1 MARDTGS
8 QTKRERKEAARRE
21 REELLRLAA
30 RRKRI
35 KVASLVGVAALAAV
49 AAVLVFTLGRGA
61 GGGADLLTGP
71 APWPSNTA
79 GLATRMSEAGLPALT
94 AMEQLDFHIHQH
106 LDISIDGNPVTVPA
120 NIGIDP
126 SVGIAVLHTHDDTG
140 IIHVE
145 SPEARDFT
153 LGNFFDV
160 WGVRLTDTCIGGY
173 CNDGTRTL
181 RVYVDGKPATVGVRD
196 VVLTEHEEIVLAYGT
211 ESELPKPIPSSY
223 EFPPGL

>member
-1 MARDTGS
+1 MARGTGS

-35 KVASLVGVAALAAV
+35 KVASLVGVAALATV
-49 AAVLVFTLGRGA
+49 AAVLVFTLAR
-61 GGGADLLTGP
+61 GGGGSDLLTGP

-106 LDISIDGNPVTVPA
+106 LDISVDGNPVTVPA

-181 RVYVDGKPATVGVRD
+181 RVYVNGKPATVGVRD
-196 VVLTEHEEIVLAYGT
+196 VVLTEHEEIDLASGT
-211 ESELPKPIPSSY
+211 ETDLPKPIPSSY

>member
-49 AAVLVFTLGRGA
+49 AAVLVFTLGRG
-61 GGGADLLTGP
+61 GGGSDLLTGP
-71 APWPSNTA
+71 SPWPSNTA

-106 LDISIDGNPVTVPA
+106 LDISVDGNPVTVPA

-160 WGVRLTDTCIGGY
+160 WGVRLTDTCVGGY

-181 RVYVDGKPATVGVRD
+181 RVYVNGKPATVGVRD